1 MDRLS
6 PFHRGLS
13 RFHAEARAFEAV
25 ARRVAR
31 AGAAPPVPSCPGW
44 SVSDLV
50 VHLGS
55 VHRGVAHIIERRL
68 TGPPDPSAD
77 PSFAGLPAD
86 TGDWP
91 RPESA
96 PNLGPLPE
104 SLADWF
110 AEGASALEALFRSR
124 GPDEPAWTW
133 SREQTTGFWLRV
145 QAIEAAVHRWDAE
158 NALGAP
164 RPVGAGLAA
173 DAVSHSFE
181 VMAPWSRARSGAPPG
196 TGERYRFRR
205 TDIAD
210 GTGDGGD
217 GDGDGVWTVCVDGD
231 AVRLVRDDDPCDAE
245 VSGTASELMLF
256 LWGRLPA
263 DRLTVTGDR
272 EALDRYAVLVPPV

>member
-6 PFHRGLS
+6 LFHHGLS
-13 RFHAEARAFEAV
+13 LFHGEVRAFEAV

-31 AGAAPPVPSCPGW
+31 AGASPPVPSCPGW

-55 VHRGVAHIIERRL
+55 VHRGVAHIIEHRL

-96 PNLGPLPE
+96 PNPGPLPG
-104 SLADWF
+104 SLAGWF

-124 GPDEPAWTW
+124 GPDQPAWTW
-133 SREQTTGFWLRV
+133 SRERTTGFWLRV
-145 QAIEAAVHRWDAE
+145 QTIEAAVHRWDAE

-164 RPVGAGLAA
+164 RPVDAALAA
-173 DAVSHSFE
+173 DAVTHSFE
-181 VMAPWSRARSGAPPG
+181 VMAPWSRTRSAAPPG

-205 TDIAD
+205 TDGLGIGAGV
-210 GTGDGGD
+210 GT
-217 GDGDGVWTVCVDGD
+217 GVWTVCVDGD
-231 AVRLVRDDDPCDAE
+231 AVRLVPDEDPCDAE

-272 EALDRYAVLVPPV
+272 KALDRYAVLVPPV